1 MRGSV
6 SSTNRIHR
14 GPDFTD
20 SRCEPY
26 EDRAADYRM
35 ANVEL
40 LDLGNSGDRA
50 EISRRQSVT
59 RMDSQ
64 LELRGE
70 PRGFA

>member
-1 MRGSV
+1 
-6 SSTNRIHR
+6 
-14 GPDFTD
+14 
-20 SRCEPY
+20 
-26 EDRAADYRM
+26 M

-40 LDLGNSGDRA
+40 LDLGNSGDRT

-70 PRGFA
+70 PRCFA